1 MAAEGFAYSAPTIE
15 LEVYGVAF
23 SIEVGDVAL
32 VEAVDAA
39 TAKVMGLGDESR
51 WADVSEC
58 LRGAIRAVMGADR
71 FDEAFGGRPANVIA
85 EIECLAY
92 IRRRIR
98 EGLEGA
104 DALSEAVKRLLSE
117 E

>member
-15 LEVYGVAF
+15 LEVYGVRF

-32 VEAVDAA
+32 VEAVDDA
-39 TAKVMGLGDESR
+39 TAKVMELGDESR

-58 LRGAIRAVMGADR
+58 LRGAIRAVMGDR
-71 FDEAFGGRPANVIA
+71 FDEAFEGRPANVIA

-104 DALSEAVKRLLSE
+104 DALSDAVKRLLSE